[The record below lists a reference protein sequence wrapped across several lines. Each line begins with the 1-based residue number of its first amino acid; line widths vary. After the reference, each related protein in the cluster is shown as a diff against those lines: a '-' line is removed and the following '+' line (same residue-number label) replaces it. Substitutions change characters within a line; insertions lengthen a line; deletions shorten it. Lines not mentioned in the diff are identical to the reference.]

1 MGNILKWIKVNIQYT
16 KKLQDIAKS
25 VPGGKTDNIKYTNE
39 ERLWVNN
46 LRLYLKTPIKKKKQM
61 KSKAS
66 RKKKMQE
73 QKSMKQKL
81 EKQNETKKLKI
92 RFFINT
98 NKTD

>member
-1 MGNILKWIKVNIQYT
+1 
-16 KKLQDIAKS
+16 
-25 VPGGKTDNIKYTNE
+25 
-39 ERLWVNN
+39 
-46 LRLYLKTPIKKKKQM
+46 M